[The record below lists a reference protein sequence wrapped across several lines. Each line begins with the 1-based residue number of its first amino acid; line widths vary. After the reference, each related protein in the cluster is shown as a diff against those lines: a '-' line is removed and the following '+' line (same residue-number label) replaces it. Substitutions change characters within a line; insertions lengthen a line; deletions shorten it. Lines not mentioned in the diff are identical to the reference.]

1 MTVLLIVGLG
11 NPGEKY
17 ADTRHNAGFWFVD
30 YLASYYG
37 SSFQND
43 KKIGGESARITIGSH
58 SVWLLKPGSF
68 MNHSGQAV
76 GAMARF
82 YRIDAENILIAHD
95 ELDFPAGIVKLK
107 SAGGHGGHN
116 GLRDIIS
123 HLSSREFKRLR
134 IGIGHPGASRD
145 VTNYVLHPPAK
156 TEKAAIEDNLSLI
169 LSVFPSLI
177 QGDWQQAVH
186 QLHQPDNHSIGN

>member
-1 MTVLLIVGLG
+1 MTVLLAVGLG

-17 ADTRHNAGFWFVD
+17 SDTRHNAGFWFVD
-30 YLASYYG
+30 HLASHYG
-37 SSFQND
+37 ANFQHD
-43 KKIGGESARITIGSH
+43 KKIGGDTARITVGNR

-68 MNHSGQAV
+68 MNHSGQSV

-82 YRIDAENILIAHD
+82 YRIDAKNILIAHD
-95 ELDFPAGIVKLK
+95 ELDFLPGTAKLK

-145 VTNYVLHPPAK
+145 VANYVLHSPPK
-156 TEKAAIEDNLSLI
+156 TEKSAIEESLSLA

-177 QGDWQQAVH
+177 QGEWQQAVH
-186 QLHQPDNHSIGN
+186 QLHQPDNQSIGN